1 MSFDNIEPS
10 PAVLSIVELMMP
22 PDSLM
27 DNV

>member
-10 PAVLSIVELMMP
+10 PAAVSIVELMMP

-27 DNV
+27 NNV

>member
-10 PAVLSIVELMMP
+10 PTALSIVELMMP